1 MLEISLLKVNLLVKY
16 MKINTLVGILL
27 GLLAIFGAYF
37 LEGGKHEALFML
49 SPLIIVVGGT
59 LSAGLAGTSLSVF
72 AKIPK
77 LIAIAFNP
85 PEENKMQLINQIT
98 EFSKKSRK
106 EGILALEGE
115 IKRVDNPFMR
125 KLLRICIDGAD
136 QEVFDQIVESE
147 ISHLEKRHNEGIE
160 LFSKLGGYS
169 PTMGIIGTVMGL
181 ILTLSQ
187 VGSDPNELIKN
198 IATAFIAT
206 MWGIILANILW
217 LPISDK
223 LRKVHNDEMEII
235 QLIVDGIRGIHSGD
249 NPSSIKSKLMSIFPI
264 PEQEQSLQ
272 FITNTETNTQK

>member
-1 MLEISLLKVNLLVKY
+1 

-27 GLLAIFGAYF
+27 GLTAIFGAYF
-37 LEGGKHEALFML
+37 LDGGSYEALFMI
-49 SPLIIVVGGT
+49 SPLIIVIGGT

-72 AKIPK
+72 ARIPK
-77 LIAIAFNP
+77 LIGIAFNP
-85 PEENKMQLINQIT
+85 PEENKMMLINQIT

-106 EGILALEGE
+106 EGILALERE
-115 IKRVDNPFMR
+115 IRNVSNPFMR

-147 ISHLEKRHNEGIE
+147 LTHLEKRHNEGIE

-187 VGSDPNELIKN
+187 VGSDPNELIKH

-223 LRKVHNDEMEII
+223 LRKIHNDEMEIL
-235 QLIVDGIRGIHSGD
+235 QLITDGIRSIQSGD
-249 NPSSIKSKLMSIFPI
+249 NPSSIKSKLMSVFPI
-264 PEQEQSLQ
+264 PAQEQALR
-272 FITNTETNTQK
+272 FTTNTEIKTQN